1 MNDQTIMENLLQT
14 TKGACNLYMNGT
26 IESGTQ
32 NVKQAFDTALDESLC
47 MQGTIYQKMSQKG
60 WYPMQQAEQQKVNDL
75 RNKFSGGAQG
85 MQ

>member
-1 MNDQTIMENLLQT
+1 MNDQSIMENLLQT

-26 IESGTQ
+26 IESATQ
-32 NVKQAFDTALDESLC
+32 NVQGAFDAALKESLC

-75 RNKFSGGAQG
+75 KNKFSAG